1 MTLSPAGIEELKK
14 SEALRLKAYQDQT
27 GKWTIGYG
35 HTGKVGGVPVQAG
48 MTITKEQADELF
60 KQRLPEFENAI
71 NNNVKA
77 NLSQNQF
84 DSLTSLAYNI
94 GAGGFAKS
102 SIVGHLNNGNYQGA
116 ADAILQYSKSRN
128 AKTRELEFNQGLYNR
143 RQRERA
149 LFLGEDS
156 FTYPEQM
163 TPQQNKQ
170 LVQPMNIGE
179 QMASTFTSATQPL
192 TSLGGLE
199 PLNTLDQL
207 TEPQTAKTNYR
218 EQYQNQLANAFGVE
232 PEMKNAIP
240 DYIGDL
246 VRSIYDQT

>member
-84 DSLTSLAYNI
+84 DALTSLAYNI
-94 GAGGFAKS
+94 GTGGFAKS
-102 SIVGHLNNGNYQGA
+102 SVVGHLNNGNYQGA
-116 ADAILQYSKSRN
+116 ADAILQYSKSKN
-128 AKTRELEFNQGLYNR
+128 AQTGQLEFNQGLYNR
-143 RQRERA
+143 RQRERT

-163 TPQQNKQ
+163 SPQQNKQ
-170 LVQPMNIGE
+170 LVQPMSIGD
-179 QMASTFTSATQPL
+179 QMAGVFSPIMQRQN
-192 TSLGGLE
+192 SLDA
-199 PLNTLDQL
+199 LNSLDHI
-207 TEPQTAKTNYR
+207 EPQTEKSNYR
-218 EQYQNQLANAFGVE
+218 TQYQNQLAQAFGVE